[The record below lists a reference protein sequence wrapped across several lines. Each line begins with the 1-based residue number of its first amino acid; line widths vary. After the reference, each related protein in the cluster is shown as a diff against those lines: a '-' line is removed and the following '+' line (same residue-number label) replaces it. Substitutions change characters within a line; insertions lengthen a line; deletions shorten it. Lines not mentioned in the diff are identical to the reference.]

1 MATATERLFDLDV
14 QHQIGLSKYSTATVR
29 KMRALLDRVDGD
41 LQAQIRALSWEEVE
55 RQSAKVKRL
64 NKLIEGIRVTLAE
77 ANGVVLKSLNK
88 DLNELAAYEAEFQ
101 AGMIKRVATE
111 VSSGFTVQ
119 PTAEQLKAAVH
130 SRPFQGRILRE
141 WGRDWDAASF
151 KRVRDSIRI
160 SFIEGESIE
169 NAIRRI
175 RGTKALGYRDGVL
188 EISKR
193 GADTL
198 VRTAISHVSNAAKEA
213 FFAANPAT
221 IQGVIYSAVL
231 DSRTTLRCASLHGKM
246 FPVGKGPRP
255 PQHCNCRSTTYACL
269 PGDDPA
275 KEESYST
282 WLRRQPAE
290 VQDDALG
297 KAKAQLFRRGGLDI
311 EKFINASGKGYTLD
325 QLRKRE
331 SAAFEKAG
339 LVA

>member
-1 MATATERLFDLDV
+1 M
-14 QHQIGLSKYSTATVR
+14 
-29 KMRALLDRVDGD
+29 
-41 LQAQIRALSWEEVE
+41 
-55 RQSAKVKRL
+55 
-64 NKLIEGIRVTLAE
+64 
-77 ANGVVLKSLNK
+77 KSLTK

-101 AGMIKRVATE
+101 GSIIKRVSTE
-111 VSSGFTVQ
+111 VATGFTVQ

-141 WGRDWDAASF
+141 WSKDWDTASF
-151 KRVRDSIRI
+151 RRVRDSIRI
-160 SFIEGESIE
+160 SFIEGESTE
-169 NAIRRI
+169 TAIRRI
-175 RGTKALGYRDGVL
+175 RGTRSLGYRDGIL

-193 GADTL
+193 GAETL
-198 VRTAISHVSNAAKEA
+198 VRTAIAHTANASKEA
-213 FFAANPAT
+213 FFAANPNA
-221 IQGVIYSAVL
+221 IQGVVYSAVL
-231 DSRTTLRCASLHGKM
+231 DARTTLRCASLHGKM

-297 KAKAQLFRRGGLDI
+297 KTKGQLFRRGGLEI
-311 EKFINASGKGYTLD
+311 EKFIDASGKGYTLD
-325 QLRKRE
+325 QLRQRE

-339 LVA
+339 LIA